1 MDRQER
7 TADGTK
13 LTTQAET
20 QSGCLSLS
28 GVGDADER
36 ARAAGIPGVGTFT
49 GHGLPAPALV
59 STLSKKT
66 LPGSQPPA
74 FLRTGFV
81 PLREACGYRRVPVNR
96 MLATVK

>member
-13 LTTQAET
+13 PTTQAEEST

-36 ARAAGIPGVGTFT
+36 ARAAGIPEVDI
-49 GHGLPAPALV
+49 
-59 STLSKKT
+59 
-66 LPGSQPPA
+66 
-74 FLRTGFV
+74 
-81 PLREACGYRRVPVNR
+81 
-96 MLATVK
+96 

>member
-36 ARAAGIPGVGTFT
+36 ARAAGIPGVGI
-49 GHGLPAPALV
+49 
-59 STLSKKT
+59 
-66 LPGSQPPA
+66 
-74 FLRTGFV
+74 
-81 PLREACGYRRVPVNR
+81 
-96 MLATVK
+96 